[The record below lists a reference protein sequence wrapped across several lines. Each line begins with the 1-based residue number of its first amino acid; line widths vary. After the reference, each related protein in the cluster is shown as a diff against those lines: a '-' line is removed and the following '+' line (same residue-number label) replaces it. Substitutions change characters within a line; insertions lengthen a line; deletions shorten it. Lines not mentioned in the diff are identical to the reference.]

1 MAFRGKKKSFK
12 RNSDGPNL
20 EFFTGLYEGT
30 GKVLFRA
37 VLDIDRAKEALKN
50 AIKATAVD
58 GKISIVILEASKG
71 DADAWAAFSG
81 MPDPETEKKAKGR
94 KPKPTDNDE
103 EEDDEEGDAD
113 TVLESSTDDDEW

>member
-1 MAFRGKKKSFK
+1 MAMQRKKKSFK
-12 RNSDGPNL
+12 RRNDDGPNL

-37 VLDIDRAKEALKN
+37 VLEIDRAKEALKN
-50 AIKATAVD
+50 AAKATAVE

-81 MPDPETEKKAKGR
+81 MPEPEERNSGKKQKKIAFDEG
-94 KPKPTDNDE
+94 DE
-103 EEDDEEGDAD
+103 EEGDTDE
-113 TVLESSTDDDEW
+113 TSESLSDDDEW